1 MELNII
7 TPETTLFEGEVESV
21 KLQGIEGK
29 FQILDG
35 HAPII
40 STLAEGKIIVRD
52 KNKKETEFEI
62 KGGLLEM
69 SKNRIQI
76 LAQ

>member
-1 MELNII
+1 MELSII
-7 TPETTLFEGEVESV
+7 TPEKTLFEGQVESV
-21 KLQGIEGK
+21 KLQGVDGK
-29 FQILDG
+29 FQILNN

-40 STLAEGKIIVRD
+40 SALAQGKIIIRD
-52 KNKKETEFEI
+52 KEKKEIEFEVN
-62 KGGLLEM
+62 GGLLEM